1 MPTQSIG
8 IPCAYA
14 NGMRSVRAT
23 PLERALDLPGDQLI
37 PDPIGSLTHAITIA
51 CPRREVW
58 PWLAQMGA
66 GDRAGW
72 YSYDRLDNGG
82 RRSAERITR
91 DLQGIAIGS
100 VFPALP
106 GTTDGFTVVQ
116 YQPESSLVLGWTPV
130 ANTAPAVTWAFVL
143 EELDERRTRLIVRAR
158 GAQGY
163 RFHGLPPWIGV
174 ALIRL
179 GHFVMER
186 KQLLGIAARAEL
198 LRSTGDGGIR
208 RDAA

>member
-1 MPTQSIG
+1 MFH
-8 IPCAYA
+8 
-14 NGMRSVRAT
+14 RSVRAT
-23 PLERALDLPGDQLI
+23 PQERMLDLPGDQLI
-37 PDPIGSLTHAITIA
+37 PEATGSLTHAITIA

-82 RRSAERITR
+82 RRSAERIKR
-91 DLQGIAIGS
+91 DLQSIAIGT
-100 VFPALP
+100 VFRALP
-106 GTTDGFTVVQ
+106 GTSDGFTVVQ
-116 YQPESSLVLGWTPV
+116 YQPESCLVLAWAP
-130 ANTAPAVTWAFVL
+130 APNAAPAVTWAFVL
-143 EELDERRTRLIVRAR
+143 EEPDEGRTRLIVRAR
-158 GAQGY
+158 GARGY
-163 RFHGLPPWIGV
+163 RFCGLPEWIGRPF
-174 ALIRL
+174 IRL

-198 LRSTGDGGIR
+198 LRSTGDGGMR

>member
-1 MPTQSIG
+1 MF
-8 IPCAYA
+8 Y
-14 NGMRSVRAT
+14 RSVRAT
-23 PLERALDLPGDQLI
+23 PLERMLDLPGDQLI
-37 PDPIGSLTHAITIA
+37 PEPIGSLTHAVTIA

-91 DLQGIAIGS
+91 DLQSIAIGT

-106 GTTDGFTVVQ
+106 GATDGFTVIQ
-116 YQPESSLVLGWTPV
+116 YQPESSLVLGWAPTP
-130 ANTAPAVTWAFVL
+130 NTAPAVTWAFVL

-158 GAQGY
+158 GARGY
-163 RFHGLPPWIGV
+163 RFCGVPAWIGR
-174 ALIRL
+174 AFIRL

-186 KQLLGIAARAEL
+186 KQLLGIAERAEL
-198 LRSTGDGGIR
+198 LRSTGDGGIE

>member
-1 MPTQSIG
+1 MF
-8 IPCAYA
+8 C
-14 NGMRSVRAT
+14 RSVRAT
-23 PLERALDLPGDQLI
+23 PLERTLDLPGDQLI
-37 PDPIGSLTHAITIA
+37 SDPIGSLTHAITIA

-91 DLQGIAIGS
+91 DLQSIAIGT

-106 GTTDGFTVVQ
+106 GTIDGLTVVHC
-116 YQPESSLVLGWTPV
+116 QPESSLVLGW
-130 ANTAPAVTWAFVL
+130 APAPNAAPTVTWAFVL

-158 GAQGY
+158 GARGY
-163 RFHGLPPWIGV
+163 RFCGVPAWIGGPF
-174 ALIRL
+174 IRL

-198 LRSTGDGGIR
+198 LRSTGDGGIQ

>member
-1 MPTQSIG
+1 MF
-8 IPCAYA
+8 CL
-14 NGMRSVRAT
+14 SVRAT
-23 PLERALDLPGDQLI
+23 RLERTRDLPGDQLI
-37 PDPIGSLTHAITIA
+37 PEPIGSLTHAITIE

-66 GDRAGW
+66 GSRAGW
-72 YSYDRLDNGG
+72 YSYDRIDNGR

-91 DLQGIAIGS
+91 DLQSIAIGT

-116 YQPESSLVLGWTPV
+116 YQPESSLVLGWAP
-130 ANTAPAVTWAFVL
+130 APNAAPAVTWAFVL
-143 EELDERRTRLIVRAR
+143 DELDNRRTRLIVRAR
-158 GAQGY
+158 GARGY
-163 RFHGLPPWIGV
+163 RFYGLPAWIGGPF
-174 ALIRL
+174 IRL

-198 LRSTGDGGIR
+198 LRSTGDGGIQ

>member
-1 MPTQSIG
+1 
-8 IPCAYA
+8 
-14 NGMRSVRAT
+14 MRSVRAT
-23 PLERALDLPGDQLI
+23 PLERTLDLPGDQLI
-37 PDPIGSLTHAITIA
+37 PHPVGSLTHAISIA

-82 RRSAERITR
+82 QRSAERIKR
-91 DLQGIAIGS
+91 DLQSITTGT

-106 GTTDGFTVVQ
+106 GTMGGFTVVQ
-116 YQPESSLVLGWTPV
+116 FQRESSLVLGWTPV
-130 ANTAPAVTWAFVL
+130 PNTAPAVTWAFVL
-143 EELDERRTRLIVRAR
+143 QELDDRCTRLIVRAR

-163 RFHGLPPWIGV
+163 RFHGLPPWIGGV
-174 ALIRL
+174 LIRL

-198 LRSTGDGGIR
+198 LRSTGDGGIQ